1 MEGVF
6 FFRENPWKHE
16 TKSAKQWTWFSGHSL
31 LHLAG
36 IAFLRC
42 NSNSV
47 MAITCQTHAD
57 GKLTRG
63 RKEERLK
70 RNVKMHFFF
79 LFQGAVFKMSSNQSG
94 SALHICIMAKEDI
107 VQTKDCKFQSGL
119 QVSCPYLACNFKN
132 SQFQSAGRFPSE
144 FLLNHLHCNHKHRRF
159 NGDNLD
165 LTMVV
170 PQIEIVNEY
179 KRSGTKIDLSLPN
192 GAPVTPHKQLTTQTW
207 PFVEIFAHKRYF
219 YLEAQSFTIDGHP
232 EIFLWLWFLG
242 KVKMCIL
249 VHF

>member
-1 MEGVF
+1 
-6 FFRENPWKHE
+6 
-16 TKSAKQWTWFSGHSL
+16 
-31 LHLAG
+31 
-36 IAFLRC
+36 
-42 NSNSV
+42 
-47 MAITCQTHAD
+47 
-57 GKLTRG
+57 
-63 RKEERLK
+63 
-70 RNVKMHFFF
+70 
-79 LFQGAVFKMSSNQSG
+79 MSSNQSG

-119 QVSCPYLACNFKN
+119 QVSCPYLGCNFKN

-242 KVKMCIL
+242 NLTNVFWYNFNVISLYFEGSEAEELHYRYNLTVLHGKSEYTYKGPVISLVKSCNEIMNEGRCLVIREKVWDYMSYKLRITK
-249 VHF
+249 H

>member
-1 MEGVF
+1 
-6 FFRENPWKHE
+6 
-16 TKSAKQWTWFSGHSL
+16 
-31 LHLAG
+31 
-36 IAFLRC
+36 
-42 NSNSV
+42 
-47 MAITCQTHAD
+47 
-57 GKLTRG
+57 
-63 RKEERLK
+63 
-70 RNVKMHFFF
+70 
-79 LFQGAVFKMSSNQSG
+79 MSSNQSG

-119 QVSCPYLACNFKN
+119 QVSCPYLGCNFKN

-179 KRSGTKIDLSLPN
+179 KRSGRSGTKIDLSLQEN
-192 GAPVTPHKQLTTQTW
+192 GDPPVGTPHKQLTTQTW